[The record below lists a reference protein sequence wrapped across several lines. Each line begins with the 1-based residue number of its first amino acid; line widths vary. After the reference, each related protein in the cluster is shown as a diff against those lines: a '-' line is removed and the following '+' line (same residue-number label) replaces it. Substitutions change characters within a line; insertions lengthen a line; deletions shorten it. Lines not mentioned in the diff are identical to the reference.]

1 MKFNN
6 TPTKQRIKN
15 LKNFAFIDQSF
26 KNWLTTCPKDYVW
39 EIDEVIKDH
48 ATFTFKRINK
58 K

>member
-6 TPTKQRIKN
+6 IPTKKRIKN
-15 LKNFAFIDQSF
+15 LKNFVSMDQSF
-26 KNWLTTCPKDYVW
+26 KEWLTTCPKKYIW

-48 ATFTFKRINK
+48 ATFTFNRINK